1 MPATAR
7 RSAGVIAREAA
18 QYQFLDFCDA
28 ALKKPLNISE
38 PTRAVERQDKP
49 CALLFD
55 GVAYQHRRDREQA
68 KVHCRAA
75 KGCAP

>member
-38 PTRAVERQDKP
+38 PTRASNARTNQR
-49 CALLFD
+49 ALLLD